1 MNLLDRIAHTF
12 SGTPAKPKGIN
23 IDEVEERARKANQ
36 SSVFGALT
44 FGGGSTYTQEKS
56 LKLSAVYCAVEMIS
70 NAIAQLPLQPYRVD
84 DDGYKTLMKIHP
96 LWHILDCQPN
106 QRMTRHTFIK
116 TLVTSVLLKG
126 NGYAYIERD
135 ASKKIVKGLHY
146 IPQEYVTIV
155 PPSRLDE
162 PISYQV
168 VGLNGNIPHTD
179 MIHILNF
186 SYDGVIGISTLQH
199 ASICL
204 GIAMDADAHAAGF
217 FQGGANVGGI
227 LTVDTA
233 LTDKQKREL
242 KASWQQAFNRHQ
254 GGQSNGIAVLE
265 AALKYQPITVDPKE
279 AQLLESRQFSIP
291 EIARFFCINPTK
303 IFDLSHAN
311 YNTLEA
317 SNLSFLTDTLQP
329 ILNKFEMEFERKL
342 FPENEHKNVEIRFD
356 VNALLRTD
364 KNGLANYYRTLWNLG
379 AMSSNEIR
387 RAEGLGKIDNGDK
400 YFVPVNLQTLDKAVV
415 ADPNMNGQ
423 VIKDALNPPTDEP
436 KPEGEP
442 QSMTDEPAEQ

>member
-1 MNLLDRIAHTF
+1 MNLFERIAQTF
-12 SGTPAKPKGIN
+12 DVTTSKRGGIK

-36 SSVFGALT
+36 NSVFGALT

-84 DDGYKTLMKIHP
+84 DDGYKTLMKSHP

-135 ASKKIVKGLHY
+135 ESGKIVKGLHY

-162 PISYQV
+162 PVSYQV
-168 VGLNGNIPHTD
+168 VGLNGIIPYTD

-204 GIAMDADAHAAGF
+204 GLAMDADAHAAGF

-227 LTVDTA
+227 LTADTA

-265 AALKYQPITVDPKE
+265 AALKYQPITVDPTD

-342 FPENEHKNVEIRFD
+342 FPVNEHKNVEIRFD

-379 AMSSNEIR
+379 SMSSNEIR
-387 RAEGLGKIDNGDK
+387 RAEGMGKIENGDK

-415 ADPNMNGQ
+415 ADPNMSGQ
-423 VIKDALNPPTDEP
+423 VIKDALNPMDEEPTEA
-436 KPEGEP
+436 EP
-442 QSMTDEPAEQ
+442 QTTNEEPAEE

>member
-84 DDGYKTLMKIHP
+84 DDGYKTLMKSHP

-227 LTVDTA
+227 LTADTA

-387 RAEGLGKIDNGDK
+387 RAEGLGKIDSGDNF
-400 YFVPVNLQTLDKAVV
+400 FVPVNLQTLDRAVV
-415 ADPNMNGQ
+415 ANPNMSGQ
-423 VIKDALNPPTDEP
+423 TIKDALNSTDAEP
-436 KPEGEP
+436 SEGEP
-442 QSMTDEPAEQ
+442 QADEPAQE

>member
-1 MNLLDRIAHTF
+1 MNLFNRIAHTF
-12 SGTPAKPKGIN
+12 SGSPTKRGIN

-84 DDGYKTLMKIHP
+84 DDGYKTLMKSHP

-126 NGYAYIERD
+126 NGYAFIERD
-135 ASKKIVKGLHY
+135 ESGKIVKGLHY
-146 IPQEYVTIV
+146 IPQEYVTII
-155 PPSRLDE
+155 PPSRLNE

-204 GIAMDADAHAAGF
+204 GLAMDADAHAAGF

-227 LTVDTA
+227 LTADTA

-342 FPENEHKNVEIRFD
+342 FPVNEHKNVEIRFD

-364 KNGLANYYRTLWNLG
+364 KAALANYYRSLWNIS
-379 AMSSNEIR
+379 AMTTNEVR
-387 RAEGLGKIDNGDK
+387 KAEGLPKIEGGDVG
-400 YFVPVNLQTLDKAVV
+400 FVPVNLMPITKAST
-415 ADPNMNGQ
+415 
-423 VIKDALNPPTDEP
+423 LNPDMSGQIVKENLEDNTQTDEEP
-436 KPEGEP
+436 TEGE
-442 QSMTDEPAEQ
+442 TKADEPADQ

>member
-1 MNLLDRIAHTF
+1 MNLFDRIAHTF
-12 SGTPAKPKGIN
+12 SGTPAKRGVS

-84 DDGYKTLMKIHP
+84 DDGYKTLMKSHP

-106 QRMTRHTFIK
+106 ARMTRHTFIK

-126 NGYAYIERD
+126 NGYAFIERD
-135 ASKKIVKGLHY
+135 ESGKIVKGLHY
-146 IPQEYVTIV
+146 IPSEYVTIV

-168 VGLNGNIPHTD
+168 VGPNGNIPHTD

-204 GIAMDADAHAAGF
+204 GIAMDADSHAAGF

-227 LTVDTA
+227 LTADTA

-329 ILNKFEMEFERKL
+329 ILNKFEQEFERKL
-342 FPENEHKNVEIRFD
+342 FPVNEHKNVEIRFD

-387 RAEGLGKIDNGDK
+387 RAEGLGKIDNGDN
-400 YFVPVNLQTLDKAVV
+400 YFVPVNLQTLDRAVT
-415 ADPNMNGQ
+415 ADPDMSGQ
-423 VIKDALNPPTDEP
+423 VIKDALTPPTDEP
-436 KPEGEP
+436 APEDE
-442 QSMTDEPAEQ
+442 QQTAADEPAQE